1 MRAKSSN
8 TNEFLPERH
17 RLSLIKRRL
26 RAPSPT
32 PKFDENGLDPRPT
45 AADDQEGRLP
55 TRPETGRPSASRST
69 GKQKSHCR
77 HEAASQRG
85 GPRRRD
91 RLLPSR
97 SSLTPRRFQGKWIKR
112 QGQDNEKS
120 EVHFAPAGIAP
131 RPHCSRPPIPRAA
144 SSTAL
149 PSAGRTDH
157 GRKPAL
163 RRPASLLTRAGAKDQ
178 RVAEYGGKRLPAARS
193 RGLCSGPARVSDFCR
208 RGAQSIDNASNRGTE
223 GNKRSVVQART
234 ADDLAAHEFFRPGL
248 HFRWPRLDLQ
258 PRRSSR

>member
-112 QGQDNEKS
+112 QGQDMKNLRSTSRRPELLLDLIALDRKS
-120 EVHFAPAGIAP
+120 HEPLHRQLYLRLVELIMDG
-131 RPHCSRPPIPRAA
+131 S
-144 SSTAL
+144 L
-149 PSAGRTDH
+149 PV
-157 GRKPAL
+157 
-163 RRPASLLTRAGAKDQ
+163 RRPASVLTRAGAKDQ
-178 RVAEYGGKRLPAARS
+178 RVAQYGGERLPAARS
-193 RGLCSGPARVSDFCR
+193 RGLCSGPARVSDLCR
-208 RGAQSIDNASNRGTE
+208 RGAQSIDNASNRGNRRE
-223 GNKRSVVQART
+223 RRIRCPS
-234 ADDLAAHEFFRPGL
+234 ADGR
-248 HFRWPRLDLQ
+248 
-258 PRRSSR
+258 